1 MRAIVHQP
9 MLAGAML
16 GAAIL
21 AAVTLPHRHASGE
34 EGAMSGGAISGSMTL
49 AQQSAADSGKLI
61 TPSMVYRI
69 AVQYVPGCTV
79 LRVSLDHASK
89 TYSVKVKS
97 GNEVRK
103 LYVDARTGQVVGD

>member
-1 MRAIVHQP
+1 MMKAIVHQP
-9 MLAGAML
+9 MLAAAML
-16 GAAIL
+16 GAVAL
-21 AAVTLPHRHASGE
+21 AAIMLPHGAASGQDE
-34 EGAMSGGAISGSMTL
+34 DAVAGGEAM
-49 AQQSAADSGKLI
+49 AQQSTADTGELI

-89 TYSVKVKS
+89 TYAVKLKS